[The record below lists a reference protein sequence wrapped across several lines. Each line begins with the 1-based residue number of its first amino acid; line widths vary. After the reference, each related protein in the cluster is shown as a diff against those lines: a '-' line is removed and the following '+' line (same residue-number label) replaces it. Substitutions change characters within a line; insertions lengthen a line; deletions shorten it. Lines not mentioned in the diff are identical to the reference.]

1 MSFSLKIL
9 PALALA
15 VALSPVAAQARSAGP
30 APQLKYYLAPIGTDH
45 ATPNNK
51 IRISEVMPGS
61 ATIDQPTVVYSG
73 VTPTLF
79 PDSVGG

>member
-1 MSFSLKIL
+1 MSFSRKIM

-30 APQLKYYLAPIGTDH
+30 DPQTHSYLAPVAGDH
-45 ATPNNK
+45 ATPNNQ
-51 IRISEVMPGS
+51 IRVSEVTPRS

-73 VTPTLF
+73 VTATLL
-79 PDSVGG
+79 PESVGG